1 MAHRRTKLSDQLR
14 LAIEASGKSL
24 NQIDRDTGIDKA
36 TLSRFVNGK
45 GGLSI
50 PVLDLLADYLKLNI
64 TMKGKPIRRKG
75 K

>member
-1 MAHRRTKLSDQLR
+1 MARKRTRLSDQLR

-36 TLSRFVNGK
+36 TLSRFLNSR

-50 PVLDLLADYLKLNI
+50 PVLDRLADYLGLSV
-64 TMKGKPIRRKG
+64 TMKGKPLRRKG